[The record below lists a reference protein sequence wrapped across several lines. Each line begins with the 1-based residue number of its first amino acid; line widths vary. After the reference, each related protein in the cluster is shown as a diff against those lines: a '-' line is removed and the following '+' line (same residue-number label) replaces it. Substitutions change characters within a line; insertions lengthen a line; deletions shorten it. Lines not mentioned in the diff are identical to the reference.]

1 MLKQLDFAI
10 TLLQKLHLEGVSSK
24 EIASDLN
31 AAGFVTM
38 QGKPFTRGNVLNILY
53 RQSHAAL
60 GRYAVAFNRI
70 TGSTPCLSA

>member
-1 MLKQLDFAI
+1 MKNTLKQLDFAI
-10 TLLQKLHLEGVSSK
+10 CLLNSLYLEGVSSK

-38 QGKPFTRGNVLNILY
+38 QGKPYTRANVLNILA
-53 RQSHAAL
+53 RQSRNSP

-70 TGSTPCLSA
+70 TESHA